1 MPTTPGQPTCFVVR
15 PMHERS
21 DFVVDLY
28 ILPACQD
35 DFKVIPAGSETNTS
49 TITESVFEHLDGD
62 SLVLAYLGSP
72 ARMEGEGNKWF
83 WNPNVML
90 EAGYRMGLKKPIIFI
105 RDHKRSEDEPLLPF
119 DLANLQVIELP
130 AEQDDKVKLHRDR
143 AIAQIK
149 QFVDAHE
156 LAAKLAQEK
165 EARTREHTVFAWPA
179 ITVAFEG
186 ESGEVK
192 LASDDAAALFG
203 FTTDQS
209 LPGMRLTT
217 LLDHIYSRMMP
228 GQREAFKVEQSRM
241 IGEIVIGSKPVATV
255 CLVFGD
261 KDVSPGEKIEAAH
274 LPIIARFV
282 TQSGTTIMDVIYLDV
297 TEIAHLD
304 HDGVVRCAFG
314 FKKHQSI

>member
-49 TITESVFEHLDGD
+49 TLTESVFEHLNED
-62 SLVLAYLGSP
+62 SLVVAYLGSP
-72 ARMEGEGNKWF
+72 GRMEAEGNKWF

-90 EAGYRMGLKKPIIFI
+90 EAGYRMGLRKPIIFI
-105 RDHKRSEDEPLLPF
+105 RDHKRGEDEPMLPF
-119 DLANLQVIELP
+119 DLSNLQVIELP
-130 AEQDDKVKLHRDR
+130 AEQDDKIKLHRDKT
-143 AIAQIK
+143 IAQIK

-156 LAAKLAQEK
+156 LAVKLAHDK
-165 EARTREHTVFAWPA
+165 EERTREHTVFAWPTLS
-179 ITVAFEG
+179 IAFEG
-186 ESGEVK
+186 GSGEVK

-203 FTTDQS
+203 LTGDQS
-209 LPGMRLTT
+209 LAGMRLTT
-217 LLDHIYSRMMP
+217 LIDHLHSRMVP
-228 GQREAFKVEQSRM
+228 RQREAYNVEQSRM
-241 IGEIVIGSKPVATV
+241 IGEIVIGRKPVTTV

-261 KDVSPGEKIEAAH
+261 KDISPGEKIEAAH
-274 LPIIARFV
+274 LPIISRFV
-282 TQSGTTIMDVIYLDV
+282 TQAGTTMMDVIYLDV

-304 HDGVVRCAFG
+304 DDGVVR
-314 FKKHQSI
+314 